1 LCSTFLLTRR
11 RLAVLALVNFQ
22 RGVMSMKTVLFRSYI
37 RGVAVALAVVTAAC
51 GGGTATDEGA
61 AVQAAGAT
69 IQINGA
75 GATFPYPIYSKWF
88 DEYHKQHE
96 TIEINYQSIG
106 SGGGIRQMSNETV
119 FFGATDG
126 PMTDEQLKAAPG
138 PILHLPMVL
147 GADVPVYN
155 LPGVADLR
163 FTGPLLA
170 DIFLGKVKKWNDP
183 AIAAVNAGVTLPT
196 TDITVVHRS
205 DGSGTTYIWADY
217 LAKVSPEWKDR
228 VGVSTAVNWP
238 EGVGGKGNEGVA
250 GLVSQTPGSVGYVE
264 LIYAVQNK
272 MAFGAVQ
279 NVNGEFVKATTESVT
294 AAAAAVANNM
304 PADFRVSITNAAGPG
319 AYPVSS
325 FTWLL
330 LYEAPKDTARSKAM
344 VDFVKW
350 ALTDGQQL
358 SSQLGYAPLPAA
370 LVAQEL
376 TALERVKTQ

>member
-1 LCSTFLLTRR
+1 
-11 RLAVLALVNFQ
+11 
-22 RGVMSMKTVLFRSYI
+22 MKTAMFRSFV
-37 RGVAVALAVVTAAC
+37 RVAPVVLAVVTAAC
-51 GGGTATDEGA
+51 GGGATTDEKA
-61 AVQAAGAT
+61 APVAGAK

-88 DEYHKQHE
+88 DEYHKKHE

-106 SGGGIRQMSNETV
+106 SGGGIRQVSNETV

-138 PILHLPMVL
+138 AILHFPMVL

-155 LPGVADLR
+155 LPGVAELK

-183 AIAAVNAGVTLPT
+183 AVAAVNAGVTLPN

-217 LAKVSPEWKDR
+217 LSKVSPEWKEK

-238 EGVGGKGNEGVA
+238 AGVGGKGNEGVA
-250 GLVSQTPGSVGYVE
+250 GLVSQTPGSIGYVE
-264 LIYAVQNK
+264 LIYALQNK
-272 MAFGAVQ
+272 IAFGAVQ
-279 NVNGEFVKATTESVT
+279 NANGEFVKATTESVT
-294 AAAAAVANNM
+294 AGAAAAASNM

-330 LYEAPKDTARSKAM
+330 LYEDPKDKAQSKAM

-350 ALTDGQQL
+350 ALTDGQQFA
-358 SSQLGYAPLPAA
+358 SQLGYAPLPAA
-370 LVAQEL
+370 VVAQEL
-376 TALERVKTQ
+376 TALEKVKTQ